1 MHNVSIIHVDDD
13 EDIRTIARI
22 AFSLN
27 PVFELTQFESGA
39 EALSFAPTMNADLLL
54 LDFMMPG
61 LNGLATLEKLRELP
75 HYKSIPAIFMTAKAE
90 NDMKGTLLD
99 AGAASVIT
107 KPFDPMTLGDTVLR
121 IFHACSATSKILNP
135 GSFAASEPSKHTG

>member
-1 MHNVSIIHVDDD
+1 MHKISILHVDDD

-27 PVFELTQFESGA
+27 SVIELTQFESGA
-39 EALSFAPTMNADLLL
+39 EAVSFAPTMNADLLL

-61 LNGLATLEKLRELP
+61 LDGLATLEKLRELP

-90 NDMKGTLLD
+90 KDMKGRLLN

-107 KPFDPMTLGDTVLR
+107 KPFDPMTLGDDVLR
-121 IFHACSATSKILNP
+121 IFHACSATSRILNP
-135 GSFAASEPSKHTG
+135 GSFAGSERITQTG